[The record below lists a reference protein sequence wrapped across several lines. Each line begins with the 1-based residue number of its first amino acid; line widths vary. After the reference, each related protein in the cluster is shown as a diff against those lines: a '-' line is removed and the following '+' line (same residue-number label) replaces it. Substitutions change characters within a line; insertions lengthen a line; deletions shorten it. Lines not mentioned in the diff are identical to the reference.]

1 MVSQDVWVVLGGIVS
16 SVYLYRCS
24 LATKYPTLQLEA
36 ILLYPIKSLPPIQVS
51 QATLA
56 ERGLQGDRTF
66 MLVSPKKSKTK
77 AGDGNGDGDG
87 NDLGKGEEDEWF
99 GHYISDRPKGVVILS
114 SDHSLTITAPNGAQ
128 YTTPLLPN
136 FTTENR
142 RIKITMHSSSA
153 ETIDLGDEASRF
165 FTEACG
171 TVGEE
176 VRLVYMVPKERR
188 EVLGSMGGG
197 GGGGI
202 LIGEIRNGPRGAK
215 NMVGLAFQDCA
226 SYMIASSASLEAVRS
241 QLNEPLSI
249 IPFRPTFL
257 VSPQRG
263 RSLAPWV
270 EDWWAELRIAEKVS
284 IRLTS
289 NCVRCVSLN
298 IDYAKGD
305 FKTGSNLPF
314 KVLTKTRLV
323 DPGQPFSPVFGRYG
337 FSQNVGETIS
347 VGDVVRV
354 TKLNKSRTVFDWPL

>member
-1 MVSQDVWVVLGGIVS
+1 MVSQDIWVVLGGIVS
-16 SVYLYRCS
+16 SVYLYRRS
-24 LATKYPTLQLEA
+24 HATKYPTLQLEA
-36 ILLYPIKSLPPIQVS
+36 IFLYPIKSLPPIQVS

-66 MLVSPKKSKTK
+66 MLVSPKSKAK
-77 AGDGNGDGDG
+77 AGDGNG
-87 NDLGKGEEDEWF
+87 LGKGKEDEWF
-99 GHYISDRPKGVVILS
+99 GHYISDRPKNALLIPTLS
-114 SDHSLTITAPNGAQ
+114 SDHSFLTITAPNGTQ
-128 YTTPLLPN
+128 FTTPLLPN

-188 EVLGSMGGG
+188 EVLGSMGGNFY
-197 GGGGI
+197 
-202 LIGEIRNGPRGAK
+202 R
-215 NMVGLAFQDCA
+215 GLAFQDCA

-241 QLNEPLSI
+241 QLDEPLSI

-263 RSLAPWV
+263 HSLASWV

-298 IDYAKGD
+298 IDYAKGK

-314 KVLTKTRLV
+314 KILTKTRLV
-323 DPGQPFSPVFGRYG
+323 DPGQPYSPVFGRYG

>member
-16 SVYLYRCS
+16 SVYLYRRS

-36 ILLYPIKSLPPIQVS
+36 SLPPIQVS

-99 GHYISDRPKGVVILS
+99 GHYISDRPKNALLIPTLS

-171 TVGEE
+171 TVE
-176 VRLVYMVPKERR
+176 VSLSK
-188 EVLGSMGGG
+188 
-197 GGGGI
+197 
-202 LIGEIRNGPRGAK
+202 IGKLPPPYSQSHEDPNSTHPSPPSS
-215 NMVGLAFQDCA
+215 A